1 MRTLILRENQ
11 SGQLRVHSVK
21 SWQEAVTML
30 FNGKIRVL
38 ETYDDIIG
46 RVRFDQLEDIEHFLD
61 DLPES
66 AFDGDLIVLR
76 TPSVVV
82 LKDRISD
89 MKKGVKFSRSNVLLR
104 DKFRCAY
111 CNQKFQSD
119 ELNYDH
125 VIPRSQGGLTAW
137 ENIVSSCYPCNA
149 KKSCRTPE
157 QAGMKLWFKPYRPK
171 SLPLSIPIMRGEVHP
186 SWVTWIGAGGG

>member
-1 MRTLILRENQ
+1 MTPRTLILRENM
-11 SGQLRVHSVK
+11 SGQLRAHSVK
-21 SWQEAVTML
+21 PWNEAVTML

-38 ETYDDIIG
+38 ETYDEIVG
-46 RVRFDQLEDIEHFLD
+46 HLRFDQLEDFEHFLD

-89 MKKGVKFSRSNVLLR
+89 MKKGVKFSRSNVLAR
-104 DKFRCAY
+104 DKYKCAY
-111 CNQKFQSD
+111 CNGKFSHE

-125 VIPRSQGGLTAW
+125 VVPRSQGGLTCW
-137 ENIVSSCYPCNA
+137 ENIVSACYPCNA
-149 KKSCRTPE
+149 KKGGRTPE
-157 QAGMKLWFKPYRPK
+157 QAKMKLWFKPYRPK
-171 SLPLSIPIMRGEVHP
+171 SLPLTGPLVGGVVHET
-186 SWVTWIGAGGG
+186 WVPWV